1 MGKGI
6 RACVHACGHV
16 TSLLTCHWWQSVCVC
31 VCVTRLSVAVG
42 EDMCC
47 LMAMMLMLL
56 TTRVLA
62 RHISSN
68 LTSTLHILYGHHSR
82 TWCNSSVPDCCIST
96 YLMLQPYTDM
106 SVINYYYYDV
116 FGTTSMTALHGV
128 QCSVNHTCPGLT
140 ARYMLLSYVS
150 MLVLHASI
158 PLKC

>member
-1 MGKGI
+1 
-6 RACVHACGHV
+6 
-16 TSLLTCHWWQSVCVC
+16 
-31 VCVTRLSVAVG
+31 
-42 EDMCC
+42 MCC

-82 TWCNSSVPDCCIST
+82 TWCNSSVPDFCIST
-96 YLMLQPYTDM
+96 DLMLQPYTDM
-106 SVINYYYYDV
+106 SVINYYYDV
-116 FGTTSMTALHGV
+116 FGSTSMTALHGV
-128 QCSVNHTCPGLT
+128 QCSVNHTCPGNSLELGEGQVKNIEFACHVKHRESSLFLHKYPFMCAFLLHNVVL
-140 ARYMLLSYVS
+140 ARYMLLSCVS